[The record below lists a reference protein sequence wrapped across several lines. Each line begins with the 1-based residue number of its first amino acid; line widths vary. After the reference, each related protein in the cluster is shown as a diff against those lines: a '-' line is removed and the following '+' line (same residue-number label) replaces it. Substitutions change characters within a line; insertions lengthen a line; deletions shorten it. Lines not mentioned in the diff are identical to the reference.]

1 MDGKKIVVT
10 GTGTVNPLGNS
21 VKDTWEHA
29 SNGISGIGEITRF
42 DASHLQAR
50 IAGEVKDFDYRSV
63 FSEEALKTANRMD
76 PFVHYAAAAVSQA
89 LEQSGFDIQSSPER
103 IGICMSSG
111 MGGMSAQHKNS
122 AALATKG
129 ARRVSPFYIPA
140 AIGNIASGFISIIHG
155 IRGPN
160 LSMQTAC
167 ATANHSLI
175 SAFLIIR
182 AGMADIMVTGGSEAA
197 ILELGVAGFANMR
210 ALSTNFND
218 EPQRASRPYDVDRD
232 GFVMSEGAGVIIVEE
247 FEHAKARGADIL
259 CEIKS
264 IGMSGDAYDLVMPE
278 PGGKGAYQ
286 SMKMAVD
293 QAELAPEEI
302 HYINSSFDIA
312 IEGIAAH
319 TFKLFHGEL
328 GHSFSRLLVRGE
340 YQLHTAVGYFW
351 MVYYPRCGSY
361 YLGDSGLVVRSQER
375 GAVGRDN
382 CVTNSVPKLLIGLRG
397 NRLSTFELYCRAIVI
412 FMDSRFHT
420 LTGDIGYRI
429 NVCHK
434 SDGRAF
440 CSASGWLDAR
450 NQVALIG

>member
-302 HYINSSFDIA
+302 HYINTHGTSTPLGDVSEANAVYKIIGGNEANINVSSTKSMHGHLLGA
-312 IEGIAAH
+312 TAAVEGIICIEAIRNGVVPPSINID
-319 TFKLFHGEL
+319 KLDTEVSLSCINPQPVEREIRNALSNSFGFG
-328 GHSFSRLLVRGE
+328 GHNSSILFS
-340 YQLHTAVGYFW
+340 
-351 MVYYPRCGSY
+351 
-361 YLGDSGLVVRSQER
+361 
-375 GAVGRDN
+375 
-382 CVTNSVPKLLIGLRG
+382 
-397 NRLSTFELYCRAIVI
+397 AI
-412 FMDSRFHT
+412 
-420 LTGDIGYRI
+420 
-429 NVCHK
+429 
-434 SDGRAF
+434 
-440 CSASGWLDAR
+440 
-450 NQVALIG
+450 